1 MKPSIV
7 AKLEALH
14 ERHEEVQALLGDAGT
29 IADQER
35 FRALSREYAQL
46 SDVSKC
52 FTDWRQVQE
61 DIETAQMMLDDPEMR
76 EMAQEEL
83 QHAKARSEEMEQQL
97 QVLLLPKDPDDERNA
112 FVVRAGTGGDEGRCS
127 PEICSC
133 RTAGMPNCR
142 WRGDHERQRRRAWRQ
157 KVIAKIS
164 GDGVYGRLSLNP
176 AVTACSACLRQTR
189 RIHTSACTGGGD
201 AGLPRRTADINP
213 ADLRT
218 TPSAHRA
225 GGQHVNTTDS
235 LSYYSPAHRDCG

>member
-83 QHAKARSEEMEQQL
+83 QDAKARSEEMEQQL

-112 FVVRAGTGGDEGRCS
+112 FVEVRAGTGGDEAALFAG
-127 PEICSC
+127 ICSVC
-133 RTAGMPNCR
+133 TAVMPNPSLA
-142 WRGDHERQRRRAWRQ
+142 RGDHERQRRRAWRLQ
-157 KVIAKIS
+157 R
-164 GDGVYGRLSLNP
+164 GY
-176 AVTACSACLRQTR
+176 RQNQR
-189 RIHTSACTGGGD
+189 
-201 AGLPRRTADINP
+201 
-213 ADLRT
+213 
-218 TPSAHRA
+218 
-225 GGQHVNTTDS
+225 
-235 LSYYSPAHRDCG
+235 